1 MIGAGLLAMS
11 VALSLPAQVELR
23 GERAPVEGA
32 IVGLGVDGVE
42 VDGLG
47 VISWD
52 RVRDIDGEW
61 EEIFERDFREY
72 ADKAWRAR
80 TRLERGDT
88 ILAEPL
94 FEELFATYGFRRSAL
109 AGVVSEGLLRCRL
122 RRDAQALAVEAWLS
136 LLASGASSPLLDR
149 ETGLVP
155 TLAPIWL
162 PSDSVAVVR
171 VVPPENGDD
180 HLLRLADWYAAAA
193 DFEAGREAHLPP
205 RESADRGLA
214 LVADIV
220 SGRAGDETTRRKA
233 RQSLRTRARAHE
245 GTWIEA
251 WALAGLGR
259 SLIREGEIDQVREGV
274 VYLLSVAARFS
285 RQTPYLCGVC
295 LAEAAGALEAV
306 LGDTNGARAVAQ
318 ELARRYPEHPALGW
332 EPIRDLVRHTR
343 PIARGDR

>member
-1 MIGAGLLAMS
+1 MVGCGLLVMS
-11 VALSLPAQVELR
+11 VAFSLPAQVELR
-23 GERAPVEGA
+23 GERAPVDGA
-32 IVGLGVDGVE
+32 IIGLGVDGVE

-61 EEIFERDFREY
+61 EAMFERDFREY

-94 FEELFATYGFRRSAL
+94 FEELFATYGYRQSEL
-109 AGVVSEGLLRCRL
+109 AGIISEGLLRCRL

-136 LLASGASSPLLDR
+136 LLASSHPSPIMDR

-162 PSDSVAVVR
+162 PSDSIAIVR
-171 VVPPENGDD
+171 VAPPEDADD
-180 HLLRLADWYAAAA
+180 RLLSLAAWYAAAA

-205 RESADRGLA
+205 RETSDRGLA

-220 SGRAGDETTRRKA
+220 SARAGDEATRRRA
-233 RQSLRTRARAHE
+233 RQALRTRAQARE
-245 GTWIEA
+245 GTWVEA
-251 WALAGLGR
+251 WSLAGLGR
-259 SLIREGEIDQVREGV
+259 SLIREGEDDQVREGV

-306 LGDTNGARAVAQ
+306 LGDTEGARAVAR
-318 ELARRYPEHPALGW
+318 ELARSYPEHPALGW
-332 EPIRDLVRHTR
+332 EPIRDLVRSTR
-343 PIARGDR
+343 PIARGDQ